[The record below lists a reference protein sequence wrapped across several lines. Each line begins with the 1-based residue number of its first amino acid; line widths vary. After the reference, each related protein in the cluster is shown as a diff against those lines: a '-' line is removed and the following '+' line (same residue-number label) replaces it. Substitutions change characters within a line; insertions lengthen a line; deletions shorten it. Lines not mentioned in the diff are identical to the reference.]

1 MDFLGIIVT
10 FVLGFIVGASLAGA
24 GSRVQI
30 EQEKAKSAFEFRR
43 GWWFGAN
50 DVRVGLGLAPMDTAA
65 NPAPEV
71 AGQPGPGERPKS
83 KLGKKVN

>member
-1 MDFLGIIVT
+1 MDLLGFVLT
-10 FVLGFIVGASLAGA
+10 FVFGFIIGSALAGA
-24 GSRVQI
+24 GGRLQV
-30 EQEKAKSAFEFRR
+30 EQERAKSAFEFRR

-71 AGQPGPGERPKS
+71 AGQPEPIERPKA
-83 KLGKKVN
+83 KVGKKVN

>member
-1 MDFLGIIVT
+1 MDLLGIVMT
-10 FVLGFIVGASLAGA
+10 FLVGFVVGSALAGA
-24 GSRVQI
+24 GGSVKI
-30 EQEKAKSAFEFRR
+30 EQEKAKAAYEFRR

-71 AGQPGPGERPKS
+71 AGQPEPIERPKT
-83 KLGKKVN
+83 KVNKKVN